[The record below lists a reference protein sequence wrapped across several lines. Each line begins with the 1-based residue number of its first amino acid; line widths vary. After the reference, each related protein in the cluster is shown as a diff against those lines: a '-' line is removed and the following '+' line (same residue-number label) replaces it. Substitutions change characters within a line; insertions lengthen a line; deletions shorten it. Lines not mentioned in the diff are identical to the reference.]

1 MLNNTWIMKLNSRYS
16 GDHNYY
22 PSGRDSFIL
31 PEKLLTYQFKSVLP
45 FMGRE
50 NRIVS
55 QGTDKEKRV
64 SFHPLSDLV
73 VKLRLYL
80 LSL

>member
-1 MLNNTWIMKLNSRYS
+1 
-16 GDHNYY
+16 
-22 PSGRDSFIL
+22 
-31 PEKLLTYQFKSVLP
+31 
-45 FMGRE
+45 MGTE

-55 QGTDKEKRV
+55 QGTDKEKRA

-73 VKLRLYL
+73 MKLRLYL